1 MSFFGR
7 GLNLI
12 TGAVRGALQS
22 SDLREI
28 SSAELASIER
38 ELEQTPQS
46 QRPIDP
52 AVIRAELKRRKA
64 DQSGTSEVSGDSLSA
79 NDDSDGA
86 SIKPLK
92 RTL

>member
-12 TGAVRGALQS
+12 TGAVRGAIQS

-28 SSAELASIER
+28 SSADLAAIEL

-46 QRPIDP
+46 QRSIDP
-52 AVIRAELKRRKA
+52 AVIRAELQRRKA
-64 DQSGTSEVSGDSLSA
+64 ARSGASDSLGDSPST
-79 NDDSDGA
+79 NGESDA
-86 SIKPLK
+86 APLKPLK

>member
-12 TGAVRGALQS
+12 TGAVRGAIQS
-22 SDLREI
+22 SDLRDI
-28 SSAELASIER
+28 SSAELAAIEL
-38 ELEQTPQS
+38 ELEQTPQP

-52 AVIRAELKRRKA
+52 AVIRAELQRRKA
-64 DQSGTSEVSGDSLSA
+64 ARSGVSDSLGDSSLT
-79 NDDSDGA
+79 NDDSDA
-86 SIKPLK
+86 TPLKPRK

>member
-22 SDLREI
+22 SDLQNI
-28 SSAELASIER
+28 SSAELAAIER

-52 AVIRAELKRRKA
+52 AVIRAELQRRKTDRSGASEPLDDSRSA
-64 DQSGTSEVSGDSLSA
+64 DGDSDATPL
-79 NDDSDGA
+79 
-86 SIKPLK
+86 KPLK